1 MDIGRVLR
9 GARRKAG
16 LSQADL
22 ASRAG
27 TSQAAVAR
35 YELGQT
41 VPSVSTFDRLLRACG
56 SEVAVATARAGRH
69 AGGLSVLHRMRAQLL
84 AAARRRGVSN
94 LRVFGSVARGD
105 DTAESDIDLLVDLDR
120 SRTLLDL
127 IGFQQDA
134 ERILGMRVDAVAPRF
149 MKDRVRA
156 RAVRDARPV

>member
-1 MDIGRVLR
+1 
-9 GARRKAG
+9 
-16 LSQADL
+16 
-22 ASRAG
+22 
-27 TSQAAVAR
+27 
-35 YELGQT
+35 
-41 VPSVSTFDRLLRACG
+41 
-56 SEVAVATARAGRH
+56 
-69 AGGLSVLHRMRAQLL
+69 MRAQLL

-120 SRTLLDL
+120 ARTVLDL

-149 MKDRVRA
+149 MKERVRA